1 MKVIFVGA
9 GPGNPELLTVRAH
22 HLLSDCQ
29 ICIYAG
35 SLVAP
40 EVVALVPESADLY
53 DSAGMTLEEI
63 EEVFC
68 QAQQRNVDLIR
79 LHTGDPSIYGAI
91 REQMNILD
99 RLGID
104 YEVVPGISSFQAAAA
119 ALKTELTAPEI
130 AQTIILSRTAGRTP
144 MPEAQGLEQLAR
156 TQSTLCLFLSVHKM
170 AEVATELAAW
180 YGSECPAAVVFHASW
195 PDEVVISGTLA
206 DIATQVEAAAI
217 KKTAMIIVGPALA
230 RDIPVSKLYHRHFS
244 HGYRQA
250 EDDVPGDKP

>member
-9 GPGNPELLTVRAH
+9 GPGDPELLTVRAQR
-22 HLLSDCQ
+22 LLSSCE

-40 EVVALVPESADLY
+40 EVVALVPEAADLY
-53 DSAGMTLEEI
+53 DSAGMTLEEM
-63 EEVFC
+63 EEVFK
-68 QAQQRNVDLIR
+68 QAQQRDVDLIR

-99 RLGID
+99 RLGIE

-130 AQTIILSRTAGRTP
+130 AQTIILSRTSGRTP
-144 MPEAQGLEQLAR
+144 MPEAQELEHLAR

-170 AEVATELAAW
+170 AEVADELALY
-180 YGSECPAAVVFHASW
+180 YGKECPAAVVFHASW
-195 PDEVVISGTLA
+195 PDELVISATLA
-206 DIATQVEAAAI
+206 DIAAEVAAAQI

-250 EDDVPGDKP
+250 ENPGAGVR

>member
-9 GPGNPELLTVRAH
+9 GPGNPELLTVQAH
-22 HLLSDCQ
+22 RLLSNCQ

-40 EVVALVPESADLY
+40 EVVALVPDSADLY
-53 DSAGMTLEEI
+53 DSAGMTLEEM

-130 AQTIILSRTAGRTP
+130 AQTIILSRTSGRTP
-144 MPEAQGLEQLAR
+144 MPAAQELEHLAR

-170 AEVATELAAW
+170 AEVATELAEW
-180 YGSECPAAVVFHASW
+180 YGKECPAAVVFHASW
-195 PDEVVISGTLA
+195 PDEVVISSTLA
-206 DIATQVEAAAI
+206 DIAAQVEAAAI

-250 EDDVPGDKP
+250 EGDAKGDKP

>member
-22 HLLSDCQ
+22 RLLSDCQ

-53 DSAGMTLEEI
+53 DSAGMTLEEM

-144 MPEAQGLEQLAR
+144 MPKAQELEQLAR
-156 TQSTLCLFLSVHKM
+156 TQSTLCLFLSVHKI
-170 AEVATELAAW
+170 AEVAIELAKW
-180 YGSECPAAVVFHASW
+180 YGNACPAAVVFHASW

-206 DIATQVEAAAI
+206 DITTQVEAAAI